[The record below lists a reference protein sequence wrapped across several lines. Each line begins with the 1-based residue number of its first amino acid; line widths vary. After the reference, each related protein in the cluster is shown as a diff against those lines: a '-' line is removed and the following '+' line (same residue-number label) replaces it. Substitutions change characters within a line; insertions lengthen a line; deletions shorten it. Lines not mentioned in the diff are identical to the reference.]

1 MLMLMRGMEGGV
13 YGSVLLGCR
22 NCSNTRISGIVITG
36 GELDV
41 AGKLPGHILQGRLQ
55 LIAEKVFPEFQC
67 GFCKERRCVNVAITA
82 WQ

>member
-41 AGKLPGHILQGRLQ
+41 VGKLFGHILQGRLQ
-55 LIAEKVFPEFQC
+55 LITEKVLPEFQC
-67 GFCKERRCVNVAITA
+67 CFYKGRGCVDVAITA
-82 WQ
+82 RQ